1 VGTPDSTVIHAM
13 DIKEVL
19 KKVRQ
24 IEIRTR
30 GVVQEV
36 FAGEYHSVFKG
47 RGMDFSEVR
56 EYQIGDDIRTIDWNV
71 SARFGH
77 PYVKLFEEERELVV
91 MLLCDMSSSE
101 HFGSSNLMKAELA
114 SEISAVLAF
123 SALRNN
129 DKVGLMLF
137 TDTVEK
143 FIPPKK
149 GNSHVLRILRELITF
164 QPERSGTSL
173 ATALEHLNRV
183 LKKRAIVF
191 LISDLWDSGYEKA
204 LRIASRRHDLVV
216 LHLYDPRERDLPSG
230 GLIKLHDAESGEIR
244 WVDIGIPEIRRG
256 LQKRFDKRMSEINR
270 NFKMMNVD
278 RVPLRV
284 DQSYIQPI
292 AAFFRERGRRR

>member
-1 VGTPDSTVIHAM
+1 M
-13 DIKEVL
+13 DVKEIL

-47 RGMDFSEVR
+47 RGMEFSEVR

-77 PYVKLFEEERELVV
+77 PYVKVFEEERELVV

-101 HFGSSNLMKAELA
+101 HFGSSTQMKAELA

-123 SALRNN
+123 SALQNN
-129 DKVGLMLF
+129 DRVGLLLF
-137 TDTVEK
+137 TDVVEK

-164 QPERSGTSL
+164 EPRRAGTSL
-173 ATALEHLNRV
+173 STALEHLNRV

-191 LISDLWDSGYEKA
+191 LISDLWDTEYEKA
-204 LRIASRRHDLVV
+204 LRIVGKRHDLVV
-216 LHLYDPRERDLPSG
+216 LHLYDPRERELPPG
-230 GLIKLHDAESGEIR
+230 GLIKLHDAETGEVR
-244 WVDIGIPEIRRG
+244 WLDAGSASVRRQ
-256 LQKRFDKRMSEINR
+256 LTQTFDQRMSQIDR
-270 NFKMMNVD
+270 NFKLMNVD
-278 RVPLRV
+278 RVPLQI
-284 DQSYIQPI
+284 DQSYIRPI
-292 AAFFRERGRRR
+292 ADFFRQRGRRR

>member
-1 VGTPDSTVIHAM
+1 M
-13 DIKEVL
+13 DVKEIL

-30 GVVQEV
+30 GVVNEV

-47 RGMDFSEVR
+47 RGMEFSEVR
-56 EYQIGDDIRTIDWNV
+56 EYQIGDDIRAIDWNV

-77 PYVKLFEEERELVV
+77 PYVKVFEEERELIV

-101 HFGSSNLMKAELA
+101 HFGSSYQMKAELA

-129 DKVGLMLF
+129 DKVGLLLF

-149 GNSHVLRILRELITF
+149 GNSHVLRILRELVTF
-164 QPERSGTSL
+164 QPQRAGTSL
-173 ATALEHLNRV
+173 ANALEHLDRV

-191 LISDLWDSGYEKA
+191 LISDLWDTDYDKA
-204 LRIASRRHDLVV
+204 LRIVGRRHDLVV
-216 LHLYDPRERDLPSG
+216 LHLYDPRERELPPT
-230 GLIKLHDAESGEIR
+230 GLVKLHDAEMGTIR
-244 WVDIGIPEIRRG
+244 WIDAGSPAVRRQLALG
-256 LQKRFDKRMSEINR
+256 FDHRMASIDR
-270 NFKMMNVD
+270 NFKLMNVD
-278 RVPLRV
+278 RVPLRI
-284 DQSYIQPI
+284 DQSYIRPI
-292 AAFFRERGRRR
+292 ADFFRQRGRRR

>member
-1 VGTPDSTVIHAM
+1 M
-13 DIKEVL
+13 DVKEIL

-30 GVVQEV
+30 GVVNEV

-47 RGMDFSEVR
+47 RGMEFSEVR
-56 EYQIGDDIRTIDWNV
+56 EYQIGDDIRAIDWNV

-77 PYVKLFEEERELVV
+77 PYVKVFEEERELIV

-101 HFGSSNLMKAELA
+101 HFGSSYQMKAELA

-129 DKVGLMLF
+129 DKVGLLLF

-149 GNSHVLRILRELITF
+149 GNSHVLRILRDLITF
-164 QPERSGTSL
+164 QPQRAGTSL
-173 ATALEHLNRV
+173 ANALEHLDRV

-191 LISDLWDSGYEKA
+191 LISDLWDTDYDKA
-204 LRIASRRHDLVV
+204 LRIVGRRHDLVV
-216 LHLYDPRERDLPSG
+216 LHLYDPRERELPPA
-230 GLIKLHDAESGEIR
+230 GLVKLHDAE
-244 WVDIGIPEIRRG
+244 IGTVQWIDAGSPTVRRQ
-256 LQKRFDKRMSEINR
+256 LASRFDQRMASIDR
-270 NFKMMNVD
+270 NFKLMNVD
-278 RVPLRV
+278 RVPLRI
-284 DQSYIQPI
+284 DQSYIRPI
-292 AAFFRERGRRR
+292 ADFFRQRERRR

>member
-1 VGTPDSTVIHAM
+1 M
-13 DIKEVL
+13 DVKEIL

-47 RGMDFSEVR
+47 RGMEFSEVR
-56 EYQIGDDIRTIDWNV
+56 EYQIGDDIRSIDWNV

-77 PYVKLFEEERELVV
+77 PYVKIFEEERELVV

-101 HFGSSNLMKAELA
+101 HFGSSTQMKAELA

-123 SALRNN
+123 SALQNN
-129 DKVGLMLF
+129 DRVGLLLF
-137 TDTVEK
+137 TDVVEK

-164 QPERSGTSL
+164 EPQRAGTSL
-173 ATALEHLNRV
+173 ANALEHLNRV

-191 LISDLWDSGYEKA
+191 LISDLWDTEYEKA
-204 LRIASRRHDLVV
+204 LRIVGRRHDLVV
-216 LHLYDPRERDLPSG
+216 LHLFDPRERELPAG
-230 GLIKLHDAESGEIR
+230 GLIKLHDAETGEVR
-244 WVDIGIPEIRRG
+244 WLDAGSAGVRRQ
-256 LQKRFDKRMSEINR
+256 LTRAFDHRMTHIDR
-270 NFKMMNVD
+270 TFKMMNVD
-278 RVPLRV
+278 RVLLRI
-284 DQSYIQPI
+284 DQSYIRPI
-292 AAFFRERGRRR
+292 ADFFRQRGRRR

>member
-1 VGTPDSTVIHAM
+1 MLNPYHNPM
-13 DIKEVL
+13 DVKEIL

-30 GVVQEV
+30 GVVNEV
-36 FAGEYHSVFKG
+36 FAGEYHSVFRG
-47 RGMDFSEVR
+47 RGMEFSEVR

-77 PYVKLFEEERELVV
+77 PFVKVFEEERELIV

-101 HFGSSNLMKAELA
+101 QFGSSQHLKAELA

-129 DKVGLMLF
+129 DKVGLLLF

-164 QPERSGTSL
+164 RPQRAGTSL
-173 ATALEHLNRV
+173 AAALEHLNRV

-191 LISDLWDSGYEKA
+191 LISDLWDSDYEKA
-204 LRIASRRHDLVV
+204 LRIVGKRHDLVV
-216 LHLYDPRERDLPSG
+216 LHLYDPRERELPPA
-230 GLIKLHDAESGEIR
+230 GLVKLHDAETGAVHWIDAGSPA
-244 WVDIGIPEIRRG
+244 VRRQ
-256 LQKRFDKRMSEINR
+256 LVRRFDERMATIDR
-270 NFKMMNVD
+270 NFKLMNVD
-278 RVPLRV
+278 RVALRI
-284 DQSYIQPI
+284 DQSYIRPI
-292 AAFFRERGRRR
+292 GEFFRRRERRR